1 MKKLIVTLGALLVSA
16 SMTYAQKESDFYKDK
31 IKQVS
36 KTVDLVKDYKVNNKD
51 NQDDSDKLQKA
62 IDDMTSLKN
71 GGRINIGAGTYYF
84 GSIEVKSNVHIVIS
98 KDALIYPVAPEK
110 KNKNYGIFDF
120 GTNGNYVENLSVRGD
135 KGQYTVDV
143 SKAENKRVRVFSMN
157 NAHNFLIADMNCIDD
172 NSRFSSITM
181 GYAKYNGKYVMSDNG
196 VVKNC
201 RIEKAHYG
209 YGLVQSQ
216 ALKNVFFKDLWG
228 DGGVTLRLETG
239 LKKMNNAQT
248 GGNHDI
254 YAKNIYCQNG
264 NASVMISPH
273 AIKNGHVEVDGVE
286 AVNTGFAVRIDKGY
300 ASKDQKKLNL
310 KPGYYAN
317 TSIVKNV
324 KATYGDNAQVKPKHF
339 KYITCYAKP
348 LIHSKPHP
356 DGESYPAPSV
366 AAILY
371 RADGNADNANGYY
384 KVEISNVEAI
394 GFPYQ
399 KKAVIN
405 ESDEVV
411 NCEQ

>member
-16 SMTYAQKESDFYKDK
+16 SFTFAQKESDFYQDK
-31 IKQVS
+31 IGQVS

-51 NQDDSDKLQKA
+51 DRDDSAQLQKA
-62 IDDMTSLKN
+62 IDDMTALKK
-71 GGRINIGAGTYYF
+71 GGRINITAGKYYF

-98 KDALIYPVAPEK
+98 KDAVIYPTLPE
-110 KNKNYGIFDF
+110 KNKNYGVFDF
-120 GTNGNYVENLSVRGD
+120 GTKGNYVENVSVRGD
-135 KGQYTVDV
+135 KGQYKVDV
-143 SKAENKRVRVFSMN
+143 SKVVNKNVRVFSMT

-172 NSRFSSITM
+172 NTKFSSITM
-181 GYAKYNGKYVMSDNG
+181 GYSKVNGKYVMSDNG

-264 NASVMISPH
+264 NAGVMISPH
-273 AIKNGHVEVDGVE
+273 AIRNGHVEVDGVE
-286 AVNTGFAVRIDKGY
+286 TVNTGFALRIDKGY
-300 ASKDQKKLNL
+300 TNKEQKKLKL
-310 KPGYYAN
+310 QPGYYAN

-324 KATYGDNAQVKPKHF
+324 KATYGENAQVKPKHF
-339 KYITCYAKP
+339 KYITCDAKP
-348 LIHSKPHP
+348 LIHSNAHP
-356 DGESYPAPSV
+356 DGESYPAPAV

-384 KVEISNVEAI
+384 NVKISNVEAI
-394 GFPYQ
+394 GFPHQ
-399 KKAVIN
+399 KKAIIN
-405 ESDEVV
+405 ESDEVGS
-411 NCEQ
+411 CEQ